1 MLFMLQFNLWF
12 NLFMYFIFFCQ
23 KLGPDRI
30 RKSCYSWYNL
40 TCVFLFMSNQ
50 GNLKFFSTFSRLFL
64 TFRCLTWF
72 ETNSY
77 FFLPETR
84 TGPDPQ
90 VMLFMLQ
97 FNLFYYNFIHVQVM
111 LFMLQF
117 NLWGIILFMLQFE
130 GCLCDV
136 IRQDT
141 SEAVQE
147 LHSETRQRGMI

>member
-1 MLFMLQFNLWF
+1 MRYNFIHVQVMLFMLQFNLWF

-77 FFLPETR
+77 FVLPETR

-90 VMLFMLQ
+90 VVLFML
-97 FNLFYYNFIHVQVM
+97 FFSLFVVWPDLKPIVIFFCLKLGPDRIRKSCYSCYNLTCEV
-111 LFMLQF
+111 
-117 NLWGIILFMLQFE
+117 
-130 GCLCDV
+130 
-136 IRQDT
+136 
-141 SEAVQE
+141 
-147 LHSETRQRGMI
+147 